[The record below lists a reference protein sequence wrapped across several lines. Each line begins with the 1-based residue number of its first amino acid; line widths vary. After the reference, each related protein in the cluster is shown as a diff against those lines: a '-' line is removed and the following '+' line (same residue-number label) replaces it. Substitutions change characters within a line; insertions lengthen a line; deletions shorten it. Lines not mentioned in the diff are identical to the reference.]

1 VSKFIFQ
8 LYENKK
14 NNKNN
19 NIKSTQ
25 NEGKNMYIINSNIW
39 NENLAIDGINNLAID
54 SINSGYWC
62 SVSQAVMLLAVK
74 TVKSDWRFFI
84 RLFLDK
90 CPWVCC

>member
-1 VSKFIFQ
+1 MSKFIFQ

-25 NEGKNMYIINSNIW
+25 NEGKIMYIIYSNIW
-39 NENLAIDGINNLAID
+39 NENLAIDSINNSNKML
-54 SINSGYWC
+54 SGYWC

-74 TVKSDWRFFI
+74 TVKSDWCFFI